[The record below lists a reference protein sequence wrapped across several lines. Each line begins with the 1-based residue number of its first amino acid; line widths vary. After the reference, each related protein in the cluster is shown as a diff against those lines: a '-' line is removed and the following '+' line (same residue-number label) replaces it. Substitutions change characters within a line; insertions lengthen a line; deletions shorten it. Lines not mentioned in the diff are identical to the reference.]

1 MDPSEHERKSSLER
15 TESLPAYLKE
25 DDLLRRL
32 RRIEGQIRGLE
43 AMVGRQAVC
52 RDILTQVSAVQ
63 GALAKVA
70 RMVEACGMAEHL
82 MKLDPEATWDLDAVR
97 VIIDRTVAG
106 QS

>member
-1 MDPSEHERKSSLER
+1 MSSES
-15 TESLPAYLKE
+15 TPVYLKE
-25 DDLLRRL
+25 EDLLRRL

-43 AMVGRQAVC
+43 SMVSRQDVC

-70 RMVEACGMAEHL
+70 RMVEACGIAEHIMHL
-82 MKLDPEATWDLDAVR
+82 SPDANWDLDSVR
-97 VIIDRTVAG
+97 LVIDRTVAG

>member
-1 MDPSEHERKSSLER
+1 MSSEH
-15 TESLPAYLKE
+15 TPVYLKE
-25 DDLLRRL
+25 EDLLRRL

-43 AMVGRQAVC
+43 SMVSRQDVC

-70 RMVEACGMAEHL
+70 RMVEACGIAEHIMHL
-82 MKLDPEATWDLDAVR
+82 SPDANWDLDAVR
-97 VIIDRTVAG
+97 LVIDRTVAG

>member
-1 MDPSEHERKSSLER
+1 MSSEN
-15 TESLPAYLKE
+15 TPVYLKE
-25 DDLLRRL
+25 EDLLRRL

-43 AMVGRQAVC
+43 SMVSRQDVC

-70 RMVEACGMAEHL
+70 RMVEACGIAEHIMHL
-82 MKLDPEATWDLDAVR
+82 SPDANWDLDAVR
-97 VIIDRTVAG
+97 LVIDRTVAG